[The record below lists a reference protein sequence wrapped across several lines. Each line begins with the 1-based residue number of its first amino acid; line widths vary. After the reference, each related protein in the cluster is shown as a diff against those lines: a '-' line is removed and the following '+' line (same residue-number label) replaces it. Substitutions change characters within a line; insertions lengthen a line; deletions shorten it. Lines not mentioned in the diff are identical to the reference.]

1 MGISSHLFIK
11 TTIIRETEMILY
23 NECIL
28 GIDVGT
34 TNISVVIINV
44 KENKVIESRTITNDS
59 KLLTDIDFNEC
70 DVNRI
75 MDKSRQIINHFMEHC
90 PNIKSIGITGQ
101 MHGVVYVDENGQ
113 AVSPLYTWQDNR
125 GNRLFAQNKTYCEEI
140 YARTGHT
147 VFPGYAFSTLFYNQ
161 VNSLEPRGAKT
172 FCTIM
177 DYIAM
182 NLTGNITPLI
192 HPTNAASFGLY
203 NLQKNCFESRAIEQ
217 LELSHLTLPRIAKEG
232 EIVGFYHNI
241 PVGVAIGDN
250 QSSFYGSVKDEKTS
264 ALVNFG
270 TGSQIS
276 VVLDSVKEV
285 DEDLEIRPYLFGKYL
300 LCGSALCGG
309 KAYAVL
315 EKFFFKYA
323 EMIMEN
329 PKSQYEYMNELA
341 LKHYCNEQ
349 TLKVSTQFSGTRKDP
364 ALRGKITQ
372 IDYANFTPE
381 NLILGT
387 LQGMVEE
394 LKKYFDCMKLNH
406 ITGLIASGNAVQRNR
421 VLRMLLADRFHLDV
435 DLTSNNEEAAIGA
448 ALYASVS
455 NNIIEAVQAKKL
467 ITYREDHK
475 NELE

>member
-1 MGISSHLFIK
+1 
-11 TTIIRETEMILY
+11 MILS
-23 NECIL
+23 NESIL
-28 GIDVGT
+28 GIDIGT
-34 TNISVVIINV
+34 TNISVVVIDIE
-44 KENKVIESRTITNDS
+44 ENTVIKTCTVANDS
-59 KLLTDIDFNEC
+59 KLLTDSDLSEC
-70 DVNRI
+70 DAKVI
-75 MDKSRQIINHFMEHC
+75 TDKARQIIDCFIEDC

-113 AVSPLYTWQDNR
+113 LVSPLYTWQDGR
-125 GNRLFAQNKTYCEEI
+125 SNRLFAQNKTYREEI
-140 YARTGHT
+140 YARTGYA
-147 VFPGYAFSTLFYNQ
+147 VSPGYAFSTLFYNQ
-161 VNSLEPRGAKT
+161 INNLEPKRAKT

-203 NLQKNCFESRAIEQ
+203 NLQKNCFESKAVEQ
-217 LELSHLTLPRIAKEG
+217 LELSHLTMPRIAKEG

-241 PVGVAIGDN
+241 PVSVAIGDN
-250 QSSFYGSVKDEKTS
+250 QASFYGSVKDEKTS

-276 VVLDSVKEV
+276 VVLDSVKKV

-323 EMIMEN
+323 EAVMEN
-329 PKSQYEYMNELA
+329 PKSQYEVMNELA
-341 LKHYCNEQ
+341 LKYYSKER
-349 TLKVSTQFSGTRKDP
+349 TLKVSTQFSGTREEP
-364 ALRGKITQ
+364 ALRGTITQ
-372 IDYANFTPE
+372 IDCENLTPE

-394 LKKYFDCMKLNH
+394 LKKYFDCMKLDR
-406 ITGLIASGNAVQRNR
+406 IRGLVASGNAVQKNK
-421 VLRMLLADRFHLDV
+421 VLRMLLADTFHLNV

-448 ALYASVS
+448 ALYASVC
-455 NNIIEAVQAKKL
+455 NNVIEATQAKKI

-475 NELE
+475 NELG